1 MRFIPGSNSRIR
13 AFKSSTGVSAGS
25 CRTVENV
32 LEHLFDASS
41 FRTRPSTRRRSM
53 FAVSISSTF
62 ALDLSPYEKEHCSL
76 DTVGDVSVAD
86 RAVDVFVE
94 FWMALSA

>member
-1 MRFIPGSNSRIR
+1 
-13 AFKSSTGVSAGS
+13 
-25 CRTVENV
+25 
-32 LEHLFDASS
+32 
-41 FRTRPSTRRRSM
+41 M